1 VHQYRHQSLIRK
13 NRVSA
18 FALRV
23 YLSSPWPWTY
33 RSWLVTLG
41 TPLSSHADVPQQ
53 AGLELKAHDISMD
66 GFATNGEKRLL
77 LQIFSRSPL
86 FLLTTLDIYNTLCD
100 IVKKI
105 REAEMAISFRVRGS
119 RASPKKKR
127 FLLLRFTMQ
136 SSESNAV

>member
-1 VHQYRHQSLIRK
+1 
-13 NRVSA
+13 
-18 FALRV
+18 
-23 YLSSPWPWTY
+23 
-33 RSWLVTLG
+33 
-41 TPLSSHADVPQQ
+41 
-53 AGLELKAHDISMD
+53 MD

-100 IVKKI
+100 ILKKI